1 MVMTNK
7 TTLLVI
13 ALFLAFLFVVSF
25 QPIITGNVVYSW
37 DNVDL
42 SNYPFPFIKNNY
54 YNDVYIVVGNGHNA
68 DEMFAAYDVAYG
80 LQGLRSKLPAIIV
93 ENEIPANAHN
103 LILVG
108 TPCTNTLIAEFLE
121 TNDCDSI
128 ADNGIVSLSYNDRK
142 ARMVVSG
149 RTSQDVRKAALFL
162 RNYPLYAPKGNVAL
176 IEGSISNPNGFVVT
190 YPN

>member
-13 ALFLAFLFVVSF
+13 ALFLAFLFVISF
-25 QPIITGNVVYSW
+25 QPLITGNVVYSW
-37 DNVDL
+37 DDADL
-42 SNYPFPFIKNNY
+42 SDYPFPFIKNNY

-68 DEMFAAYDVAYG
+68 DEMFAAYDIAYG
-80 LQGLRSKLPAIIV
+80 LQGLRSRLAPIIV
-93 ENEIPANAHN
+93 ENEVPTNAHN

-128 ADNGIVSLSYNDRK
+128 VNKGIVSLDYGERK
-142 ARMVVSG
+142 TTMIVSG
-149 RTSQDVRKAALFL
+149 KTSQDVRKAALFL
-162 RNYPLYAPKGNVAL
+162 RNYPLYAAKGKVAL
-176 IEGSISNPNGFVVT
+176 IEGSVSNPNGFVVT

>member
-13 ALFLAFLFVVSF
+13 ALFLALLFVVSF

-42 SNYPFPFIKNNY
+42 SDYPFPFIKNNY
-54 YNDVYIVVGNGHNA
+54 YNDVYIVVGKGHNA

-80 LQGLRSKLPAIIV
+80 LQGLRNQLPSIIV
-93 ENEIPANAHN
+93 ENQVPANAHN

-108 TPCTNTLIAEFLE
+108 TPCTNTLVAEFLA
-121 TNDCDSI
+121 TNDCNSMI
-128 ADNGIVSLSYNDRK
+128 NKGIVSLDYGERK
-142 ARMVVSG
+142 TTMIVSG
-149 RTSQDVRKAALFL
+149 KTSDDVRKAALFL
-162 RNYPLYAPKGNVAL
+162 KNYPLYAPTGRVAL
-176 IEGSISNPNGFVVT
+176 IEGSVNNPNGFVVT